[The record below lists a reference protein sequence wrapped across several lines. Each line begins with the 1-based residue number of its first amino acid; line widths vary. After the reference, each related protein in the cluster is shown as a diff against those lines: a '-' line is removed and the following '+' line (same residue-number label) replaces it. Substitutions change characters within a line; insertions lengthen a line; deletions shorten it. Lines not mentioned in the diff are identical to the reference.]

1 MLWTYF
7 FGVLF
12 VSVSFAQLSDD
23 QRKLVLQLH
32 NQIRSDVA
40 RGLALNKNDS
50 ALPTGSNIFR
60 LTYSRLVEKLAVA
73 KAKTCEFKHTY
84 VNNTCNNLYLYAAN
98 DVFQSIE
105 EALKSS
111 TDAWYNELHTKGLPS
126 LFTGQRNLNHF
137 TELVWHDVLEIG
149 CAIQNCTTMKGIKKT
164 NENHFTF
171 VVLGTSLTTTFTKKV
186 LHVAIAVNTKSP
198 SVTNPLDC
206 VSSKISRIY
215 TIDCIQSF

>member
-1 MLWTYF
+1 MLSTYF

-23 QRKLVLQLH
+23 QRKLVLQFH

-60 LTYSRLVEKLAVA
+60 LTYSKLVEKLAVA

-98 DVFQSIE
+98 DVFQPIE

-111 TDAWYNELHTKGLPS
+111 TDAWYNELHSKGLPS
-126 LFTGQRNLNHF
+126 LFTGKRNLNHF

-149 CAIQNCTTMKGIKKT
+149 CAIRNCTTMKGIKKT
-164 NENHFTF
+164 NDNHFTF
-171 VVLGTSLTTTFTKKV
+171 VVCDYSPG
-186 LHVAIAVNTKSP
+186 HVN
-198 SVTNPLDC
+198 
-206 VSSKISRIY
+206 
-215 TIDCIQSF
+215 